1 MWGLDP
7 PHDKVIVWC
16 NRKVLATRGKQT
28 SLAVF
33 GTLTIK
39 QREATHTLDHLRLAQ
54 WPQALSLMG
63 GDTDNSQSWL
73 RLFGTCPKVTAL
85 MLLRAYLFPVP
96 TPFTPLTCSLLDNGS

>member
-54 WPQALSLMG
+54 WP
-63 GDTDNSQSWL
+63 
-73 RLFGTCPKVTAL
+73 
-85 MLLRAYLFPVP
+85 
-96 TPFTPLTCSLLDNGS
+96 